1 MSIGSA
7 AIQGMADTDVILS
20 VDEPMCS
27 RASQSRAEA
36 GQYGEGGGGGGG
48 GGGVSS
54 RMRLPVNALQTDGQA
69 AVKTASSASRNGYAN
84 GCDGA
89 DSRMPTHTP
98 HAHAHAA
105 YVACGNGC
113 EGADS
118 LPTHW
123 CEECRKLQCWFCVT
137 AHSRRSDLKSH
148 ALRKL
153 SEIETSAR
161 PSR

>member
-1 MSIGSA
+1 MSIGTA
-7 AIQGMADTDVILS
+7 AIQGLADTDMSLS
-20 VDEPMCS
+20 LDEPMCS
-27 RASQSRAEA
+27 QL
-36 GQYGEGGGGGGG
+36 
-48 GGGVSS
+48 
-54 RMRLPVNALQTDGQA
+54 RLPVNASQTDGQA
-69 AVKTASSASRNGYAN
+69 VVKTSSASRKGYAN
-84 GCDGA
+84 GCEGV

-98 HAHAHAA
+98 HALAPAA

-123 CEECRKLQCWFCVT
+123 CEECRKPVCWFCVT
-137 AHSRRSDLKSH
+137 AHRRRSDLKFH

-161 PSR
+161 LSR

>member
-1 MSIGSA
+1 VQILTLKFCGFVAHMSIGTA

-20 VDEPMCS
+20 LDEPLCS
-27 RASQSRAEA
+27 QL
-36 GQYGEGGGGGGG
+36 
-48 GGGVSS
+48 
-54 RMRLPVNALQTDGQA
+54 RLPGNASQTDGQA
-69 AVKTASSASRNGYAN
+69 VVKTASSASRKGYAN
-84 GCDGA
+84 GCEGV

-98 HAHAHAA
+98 HAHAPAA

-123 CEECRKLQCWFCVT
+123 CGECLKPVCWFCVT

-161 PSR
+161 LSR